1 MRTYNNFESIYN
13 DRYQL
18 PSEGWIYIQEED
30 FEDLSKASYFVF
42 EENELSLSDFT
53 ETDQDVVPT
62 VLYKQFHSITTLV
75 ETYIFMAIYEHMEQE
90 NKSFTLE
97 EKIEALYYYLEEDT
111 FLY

>member
-13 DRYQL
+13 DRHQL

-62 VLYKQFHSITTLV
+62 VLYKQFIALLRLLKP
-75 ETYIFMAIYEHMEQE
+75 TYLWQYTNIWSRKT
-90 NKSFTLE
+90 NRL
-97 EKIEALYYYLEEDT
+97 L
-111 FLY
+111 